1 MVYGEAVRYDRLSEI
16 DTLSFKPM
24 RKTGGEERV
33 VQEMRSENLSSRPN
47 RVDIST
53 KGGATEDLDK
63 EPFRKSSG
71 CPRVMD
77 ADPQDGN

>member
-1 MVYGEAVRYDRLSEI
+1 
-16 DTLSFKPM
+16 
-24 RKTGGEERV
+24 
-33 VQEMRSENLSSRPN
+33 MRSENLSSRPN

-77 ADPQDGN
+77 ADTQDGN